1 MTCSLAVGDR
11 GAATAPP
18 RAAMRA
24 PTRMPTTKAAAV
36 ARCTIS
42 PQWREE
48 GETNREN
55 PRSFSSVNSPAR
67 CWLLLAKRRADR
79 MQRKDSFGRR
89 NHSRLHLN
97 KKRLRYVFT
106 VQDVHLSCGSAV
118 LMPASATSQPSVTL
132 TWKSGKK
139 LALGGV
145 GRHLP
150 EGADGSGERGA
161 RWETPVR
168 RLSRSAS
175 PFHTPRG
182 RLQP

>member
-36 ARCTIS
+36 ARATIS
-42 PQWREE
+42 RQWREE
-48 GETNREN
+48 GETNREHAGY
-55 PRSFSSVNSPAR
+55 SSVNSPR
-67 CWLLLAKRRADR
+67 VVGCSLAKRRADR

>member
-1 MTCSLAVGDR
+1 MAYGSRQTDVCLSGSNRCWVILR
-11 GAATAPP
+11 GADN
-18 RAAMRA
+18 AA
-24 PTRMPTTKAAAV
+24 
-36 ARCTIS
+36 
-42 PQWREE
+42 
-48 GETNREN
+48 TNRQG
-55 PRSFSSVNSPAR
+55 
-67 CWLLLAKRRADR
+67 R

-89 NHSRLHLN
+89 SHSRLHLN

-132 TWKSGKK
+132 SWKTGRK

-145 GRHLP
+145 GRQLP
-150 EGADGSGERGA
+150 EGSDGSGERGA

-168 RLSRSAS
+168 RLSRLAS
-175 PFHTPRG
+175 PHR

>member
-1 MTCSLAVGDR
+1 MRGLLAPLLAHTN
-11 GAATAPP
+11 AATNWQA
-18 RAAMRA
+18 
-24 PTRMPTTKAAAV
+24 T
-36 ARCTIS
+36 
-42 PQWREE
+42 W
-48 GETNREN
+48 
-55 PRSFSSVNSPAR
+55 
-67 CWLLLAKRRADR
+67 

-145 GRHLP
+145 GRQLP
-150 EGADGSGERGA
+150 EGTDGSGERGA

-168 RLSRSAS
+168 RLSGSAS